1 MKMRSYHQYKKC
13 NKLKRK
19 FNFKIEISVVDI
31 FDKINPFQKRWKITF
46 LSFYFNKDTFF
57 SISKIY
63 VHRKYIFFNFLK
75 KVITLHV
82 RKPYTNSF
90 FIAIF
95 LTNMFQKCSP
105 NLHCLIKFL
114 VAKWTTSVALK
125 KLIPSS
131 QFSCFKQYLATN
143 I

>member
-1 MKMRSYHQYKKC
+1 MPVHISIITDLEKKFLC
-13 NKLKRK
+13 IHEKIHFWQDFRVWKCVPIINIKNAIKRK

-75 KVITLHV
+75 SSLHYMYESLIQTV
-82 RKPYTNSF
+82 C
-90 FIAIF
+90 FIKYVSE
-95 LTNMFQKCSP
+95 MFAKFALP
-105 NLHCLIKFL
+105 NK
-114 VAKWTTSVALK
+114 
-125 KLIPSS
+125 IP
-131 QFSCFKQYLATN
+131 CR
-143 I
+143 